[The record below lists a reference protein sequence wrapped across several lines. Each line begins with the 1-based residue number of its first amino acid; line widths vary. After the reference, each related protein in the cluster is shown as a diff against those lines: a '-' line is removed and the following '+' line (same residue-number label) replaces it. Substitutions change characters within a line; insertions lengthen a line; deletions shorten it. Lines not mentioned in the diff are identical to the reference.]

1 MINPLNELSA
11 VYMQHIAEES
21 PEEQEARITQIV
33 KAIRYRARKS
43 GQPLSKAYNDYIGSV
58 QVSSSDRQAVKQK
71 LGLLAGSGNQDDG
84 GLALK
89 QRPEMKE
96 ELAVE
101 AKIDDV
107 RDAKLKRAG
116 IDAAARERVK
126 RTMRT
131 ARANPDSGKSVLSKQ
146 MSSPEQ
152 KDRIRRRAHRY
163 TDTLNKDAKDIR
175 RGKTDGPQFQG
186 KTGAERLAQVK
197 REKRMKES
205 FSNWRTDLIEVIDN
219 SYDLKSSKPKTDTK
233 SMEKIGDKKVN
244 NKVVINPPMKEAF
257 EEIGG
262 TIIEMSD
269 INEVSSH
276 LVHTASMKA
285 DEERRKA
292 AVTGDKVRAAAK
304 AAQSS
309 RLYKKVGPLKAK
321 ERMAEAHNEPTADYQ
336 KAKKLNSPASPVG
349 GQRPPK
355 SMDPR
360 KKGKVDSLTG
370 LPEGYGAPGN
380 NPGSGEKAVA
390 RTKAFMDKKGMKGAP
405 GLDAMAARKA
415 EHEAKRGVKK
425 EEVEIVDE
433 KFSMAADPS
442 KRESPRPT
450 FKAQD
455 SKKMKL
461 RSKAIKAV
469 GTQRR
474 QDKETGVTEEVL
486 SERPYQITG
495 PHSYT
500 SGDGDPRDDVRIKN
514 TATNVGKPMKSR
526 VRARNKAERMNQEYG
541 ASVYRVHKVDEE
553 IDVTKQSSKRKSLGR
568 GSSIKDGAKKTG
580 YESPK
585 EFRDTEKKFAKE
597 EFIAETAVEFFMNE
611 GINEEGLEIFI
622 EELGLEG
629 FVEFIGELAEE
640 TFLSEARAAKRRT
653 GGKSYAEVKAEID
666 AREKAKAEKKAA
678 AKPAPK
684 AAVATAKAKQ
694 PTKKPV
700 RDAIARGVFRAVD
713 AYKKGM
719 ERHNMAM
726 STAKKAAS
734 VAGKGAS
741 EFGKG
746 FASGV
751 KGGVKFAKDVKK
763 AVSEDKRFSNWRDDF
778 AESHPNPTP
787 QMYDPERL
795 RKATSTPSS
804 FDDKEHREASRAK
817 KIRDRTKTG
826 DEGSEIAKKKV
837 KGPKLMGEKL
847 NLKTADMGDVID
859 DFYKSDA
866 PQFKGKSKKKI
877 RQMAIAAK
885 LGAED
890 MSEAA
895 KDQSDK
901 QLDKGMKT
909 TYKAQGEIANADYN
923 KYKDGRDER
932 MSARLR
938 ARRKDIMD
946 TQHQRAKDKTE
957 RLKKLLNMEE
967 LVDEESRQ
975 PKKVRGAKPTE
986 GELHQQR
993 IRKANERI
1001 LKHGLTSKEKKETQ
1015 ARSKYYSSRD

>member
-11 VYMQHIAEES
+11 VYMQHIAEET
-21 PEEQEARITQIV
+21 PEEKEQRVTQMV

-58 QVSSSDRQAVKQK
+58 QASSSDRQAVKQK
-71 LGLLAGSGNQDDG
+71 LGLIGGGSTPDG
-84 GLALK
+84 GGVALK

-101 AKIDDV
+101 AKVDTGLTDKEK
-107 RDAKLKRAG
+107 AK
-116 IDAAARERVK
+116 V
-126 RTMRT
+126 RT
-131 ARANPDSGKSVLSKQ
+131 ARQGYAGAELRVGRNV
-146 MSSPEQ
+146 SSHTGN
-152 KDRIRRRAHRY
+152 IARRAAHRER
-163 TDTLNKDAKDIR
+163 DTLNKDAKDIR
-175 RGKTDGPQFQG
+175 KGRTNAPQFQG
-186 KTGAERLAQVK
+186 KTGAERMAQVK
-197 REKRMKES
+197 REKKMKES

-233 SMEKIGDKKVN
+233 SMERIKDKPVN
-244 NKVVINPPMKEAF
+244 NKIVINPPMKEAF

-321 ERMAEAHNEPTADYQ
+321 ERMSEAHNEPTADYQ
-336 KAKKLNSPASPVG
+336 KAKKLNSPESPVG

-415 EHEAKRGVKK
+415 EHEARRGVKK
-425 EEVEIVDE
+425 EEVETVDE

-450 FKAQD
+450 YKAQD

-461 RSKAIKAV
+461 RSKAVKAV

-514 TATNVGKPMKSR
+514 TATNVGKPMKNR
-526 VRARNKAERMNQEYG
+526 TRARNKAEKMNQEYG
-541 ASVYRVHKVDEE
+541 ASVYRVHKVDED
-553 IDVTKQSSKRKSLGR
+553 IDYTVDS
-568 GSSIKDGAKKTG
+568 
-580 YESPK
+580 
-585 EFRDTEKKFAKE
+585 
-597 EFIAETAVEFFMNE
+597 AVEFFMKE
-611 GINEEGLEIFI
+611 GINEDGLEIFI

-629 FVEFIGELAEE
+629 FVEFIDELAEE
-640 TFLSEARAAKRRT
+640 TLLSEARAAKRRT

-719 ERHNMAM
+719 ERHNAATA
-726 STAKKAAS
+726 TAKKAAS

-751 KGGVKFAKDVKK
+751 KGGVKFAKDVHK
-763 AVSEDKRFSNWRDDF
+763 AVTEDKRFSNWRDDF
-778 AESHPNPTP
+778 KAQEYEFIDLIKPEPLVAESHPNPTP

-795 RKATSTPSS
+795 KKATSTPSS

-847 NLKTADMGDVID
+847 NLKTADMGEVID

-890 MSEAA
+890 GG
-895 KDQSDK
+895 
-901 QLDKGMKT
+901 L
-909 TYKAQGEIANADYN
+909 
-923 KYKDGRDER
+923 
-932 MSARLR
+932 
-938 ARRKDIMD
+938 
-946 TQHQRAKDKTE
+946 
-957 RLKKLLNMEE
+957 
-967 LVDEESRQ
+967 DEESRQ

-986 GELHQQR
+986 GELNQQR

>member
-11 VYMQHIAEES
+11 VYLQQIAEET
-21 PEEQEARITQIV
+21 PEEQAARVTQIV

-43 GQPLSKAYNDYIGSV
+43 GEPLSKAYNDYIGSV
-58 QVSSSDRQAVKQK
+58 NVTTTDKQQVKQK
-71 LGLLAGSGNQDDG
+71 LGLVAGSGNQDDG

-89 QRPEMKE
+89 QRPEVVTKE
-96 ELAVE
+96 ELTTE
-101 AKIDDV
+101 AKVD
-107 RDAKLKRAG
+107 KLKPEHERATARDKRYDNPTG
-116 IDAAARERVK
+116 ALELGGGVRRARRIAHRER
-126 RTMRT
+126 
-131 ARANPDSGKSVLSKQ
+131 
-146 MSSPEQ
+146 
-152 KDRIRRRAHRY
+152 
-163 TDTLNKDAKDIR
+163 DTLNKDAKDIR
-175 RGKTDGPQFQG
+175 RGKTGGPQFQG
-186 KTGAERLAQVK
+186 KTGAERIAQVK

-205 FSNWRTDLIEVIDN
+205 FSNWRTDLIEVIDS
-219 SYDLKSSKPKTDTK
+219 SYDITSSKPKTDSK
-233 SMEKIGDKKVN
+233 SMEKIKDKNVN
-244 NKVVINPPMKEAF
+244 NKVVINPPMREAF

-262 TIIEMSD
+262 TIIEAVEITEISAQ
-269 INEVSSH
+269 
-276 LVHTASMKA
+276 LAHTASMKA
-285 DEERRKA
+285 DEVARKA
-292 AVTGDKVRAAAK
+292 RIAGDKETA
-304 AAQSS
+304 S
-309 RLYKKVGPLKAK
+309 KKVQQAARIYKGVGPRRAK
-321 ERMAEAHNEPTADYQ
+321 ERMATEAVNEPTADYQ
-336 KAKKLNSPASPVG
+336 KAKKLNSPESPIG

-360 KKGKVDSLTG
+360 KKGKIDSLTG
-370 LPEGYGAPGN
+370 LPE
-380 NPGSGEKAVA
+380 
-390 RTKAFMDKKGMKGAP
+390 
-405 GLDAMAARKA
+405 
-415 EHEAKRGVKK
+415 
-425 EEVEIVDE
+425 EVESVDE

-541 ASVYRVHKVDEE
+541 ASVYRVHKVDED
-553 IDVTKQSSKRKSLGR
+553 IDYTV
-568 GSSIKDGAKKTG
+568 
-580 YESPK
+580 ES
-585 EFRDTEKKFAKE
+585 
-597 EFIAETAVEFFMNE
+597 AVEFFMNE

-629 FVEFIGELAEE
+629 FVEFVGELAEE
-640 TFLSEARAAKRRT
+640 TLLSEARAAKRRT
-653 GGKSYAEVKAEID
+653 GGKSYEQVKAEID

-719 ERHNMAM
+719 DRHNMAM

-778 AESHPNPTP
+778 KAQEYEFIDLIKPEPLVTEASFEI
-787 QMYDPERL
+787 DP
-795 RKATSTPSS
+795 K
-804 FDDKEHREASRAK
+804 KHREEVKAK

-847 NLKTADMGDVID
+847 NLKKADMGEVID
-859 DFYKSDA
+859 DFYGSDA
-866 PQFKGKSKKKI
+866 PQFKGKSKKK
-877 RQMAIAAK
+877 RREMAIAAK
-885 LGAED
+885 LGAEGD
-890 MSEAA
+890 DIGEEYKNIDRKTGLMAKQAA
-895 KDQSDK
+895 KAGITAGSAR
-901 QLDKGMKT
+901 G
-909 TYKAQGEIANADYN
+909 ASGEIKRGGVRNAVRRKLGLKPKERKSKTADALEAKSKNELRRAGTIAGVLQTHKPGDAQDIADYN
-923 KYKDGRDER
+923 K
-932 MSARLR
+932 
-938 ARRKDIMD
+938 RRGI
-946 TQHQRAKDKTE
+946 AKK
-957 RLKKLLNMEE
+957 RVE
-967 LVDEESRQ
+967 LEKSYQ
-975 PKKVRGAKPTE
+975 KE
-986 GELHQQR
+986 G
-993 IRKANERI
+993 
-1001 LKHGLTSKEKKETQ
+1001 
-1015 ARSKYYSSRD
+1015 

>member
-11 VYMQHIAEES
+11 VYVQHIAEES

-43 GQPLSKAYNDYIGSV
+43 GQTLSKAYNDYIGSV
-58 QVSSSDRQAVKQK
+58 QASSSDRQAVKQK

-186 KTGAERLAQVK
+186 KTGAERIAQVK

-262 TIIEMSD
+262 TIIEM
-269 INEVSSH
+269 N
-276 LVHTASMKA
+276 
-285 DEERRKA
+285 
-292 AVTGDKVRAAAK
+292 
-304 AAQSS
+304 
-309 RLYKKVGPLKAK
+309 
-321 ERMAEAHNEPTADYQ
+321 
-336 KAKKLNSPASPVG
+336 
-349 GQRPPK
+349 
-355 SMDPR
+355 
-360 KKGKVDSLTG
+360 
-370 LPEGYGAPGN
+370 
-380 NPGSGEKAVA
+380 
-390 RTKAFMDKKGMKGAP
+390 
-405 GLDAMAARKA
+405 
-415 EHEAKRGVKK
+415 
-425 EEVEIVDE
+425 VDE

-450 FKAQD
+450 YKAQD

-514 TATNVGKPMKSR
+514 TATNVGKPMKNR
-526 VRARNKAERMNQEYG
+526 TRARNKAEKMNREYG

-751 KGGVKFAKDVKK
+751 KGTVKVAKDVKK

-778 AESHPNPTP
+778 QTEASF
-787 QMYDPERL
+787 QIDP
-795 RKATSTPSS
+795 K
-804 FDDKEHREASRAK
+804 KHREEVRAK
-817 KIRDRTKTG
+817 KIRTLSQKGATEGERDAAQRKT
-826 DEGSEIAKKKV
+826 

-885 LGAED
+885 LGAEGD
-890 MSEAA
+890 A
-895 KDQSDK
+895 
-901 QLDKGMKT
+901 
-909 TYKAQGEIANADYN
+909 I
-923 KYKDGRDER
+923 
-932 MSARLR
+932 
-938 ARRKDIMD
+938 
-946 TQHQRAKDKTE
+946 
-957 RLKKLLNMEE
+957 
-967 LVDEESRQ
+967 DEESRQ

-1015 ARSKYYSSRD
+1015 ARSKYYSARD

>member
-11 VYMQHIAEES
+11 VYAQHIAEET
-21 PEEQEARITQIV
+21 PEEKEQRVTQMV
-33 KAIRYRARKS
+33 KAIRYRARKT

-58 QVSSSDRQAVKQK
+58 QASSSDRQAVKQK
-71 LGLLAGSGNQDDG
+71 LGLVGGGATPDG
-84 GLALK
+84 GGVAMK

-101 AKIDDV
+101 AKVDTGLTDKEK
-107 RDAKLKRAG
+107 AK
-116 IDAAARERVK
+116 V
-126 RTMRT
+126 RT
-131 ARANPDSGKSVLSKQ
+131 ARQGYAGAELRVGRNVSAHTGNVA
-146 MSSPEQ
+146 
-152 KDRIRRRAHRY
+152 RRAAHRER
-163 TDTLNKDAKDIR
+163 DTLNKDAKDIR
-175 RGKTDGPQFQG
+175 KGRTNAPQFQG
-186 KTGAERLAQVK
+186 KTGAERMAQVK
-197 REKRMKES
+197 REKKMKES
-205 FSNWRTDLIEVIDN
+205 FSNWRSDLIEVIDN
-219 SYDLKSSKPKTDTK
+219 SYDLKSSKPKTDIK
-233 SMEKIGDKKVN
+233 SMERIKDKPVN
-244 NKVVINPPMKEAF
+244 NKIVINPPMKEAF

-262 TIIEMSD
+262 TIIEMMGVQ
-269 INEVSSH
+269 EV
-276 LVHTASMKA
+276 
-285 DEERRKA
+285 
-292 AVTGDKVRAAAK
+292 
-304 AAQSS
+304 
-309 RLYKKVGPLKAK
+309 
-321 ERMAEAHNEPTADYQ
+321 HNPSTADYQ
-336 KAKKLNSPASPVG
+336 KAKKLNSPESPVG
-349 GQRPPK
+349 GQRAPK

-370 LPEGYGAPGN
+370 LPE
-380 NPGSGEKAVA
+380 
-390 RTKAFMDKKGMKGAP
+390 
-405 GLDAMAARKA
+405 
-415 EHEAKRGVKK
+415 
-425 EEVEIVDE
+425 EVETVDE

-455 SKKMKL
+455 SKTMKL

-500 SGDGDPRDDVRIKN
+500 SGDGNPKDDVRIKN
-514 TATNVGKPMKSR
+514 TATNVGKPMKNR
-526 VRARNKAERMNQEYG
+526 TRARNKAEKMNQEYG
-541 ASVYRVHKVDEE
+541 ASVYRVKYVEE
-553 IDVTKQSSKRKSLGR
+553 IDYTVDS
-568 GSSIKDGAKKTG
+568 
-580 YESPK
+580 
-585 EFRDTEKKFAKE
+585 
-597 EFIAETAVEFFMNE
+597 AVEFFMKE
-611 GINEEGLEIFI
+611 GINEDGLEIFI

-629 FVEFIGELAEE
+629 FVEFIDELAEE
-640 TFLSEARAAKRRT
+640 TLLSEARAAKRRT

-684 AAVATAKAKQ
+684 AAAATAKAKQ

-719 ERHNMAM
+719 ERHNAATA
-726 STAKKAAS
+726 TAKKAAS
-734 VAGKGAS
+734 VAGKGAA

-751 KGGVKFAKDVKK
+751 KGGVKFAKDVHK
-763 AVSEDKRFSNWRDDF
+763 AVTEDKRFSNWRDDF
-778 AESHPNPTP
+778 KAQEYEFIDLIKPEPLVTEASFEI
-787 QMYDPERL
+787 DP
-795 RKATSTPSS
+795 K
-804 FDDKEHREASRAK
+804 KHREEVKAK

-837 KGPKLMGEKL
+837 KGPKLMGEEQVDEGSLRPGESYMQYAKRKQAEKTDNRMTVSVADKKANTPAYQKL
-847 NLKTADMGDVID
+847 KAGDKRYKAAGNLGEKVNLKTADMGDVID

-890 MSEAA
+890 GG
-895 KDQSDK
+895 
-901 QLDKGMKT
+901 L
-909 TYKAQGEIANADYN
+909 
-923 KYKDGRDER
+923 
-932 MSARLR
+932 
-938 ARRKDIMD
+938 
-946 TQHQRAKDKTE
+946 
-957 RLKKLLNMEE
+957 
-967 LVDEESRQ
+967 DEESRQ

-986 GELHQQR
+986 GELNQQR